1 MLGGSTKRRIISPG
15 GSNNPIYFLSV
26 KTCLF
31 HTLFG
36 GSTKRRLIQ
45 IIDGIMLGRSTTP
58 RLLLYFLSKESSILL
73 CLVVSPN
80 RMLVFSIRHN
90 II

>member
-1 MLGGSTKRRIISPG
+1 MVPPNDGLFHLVGPTILFV
-15 GSNNPIYFLSV
+15 FLSV
-26 KTCLF
+26 KTFLV

-45 IIDGIMLGRSTTP
+45 IIDGIMLGGSTTP
-58 RLLLYFLSKESSILL
+58 RLLLYFRSKESSIIL

-80 RMLVFSIRHN
+80 RKLMFSIRHN